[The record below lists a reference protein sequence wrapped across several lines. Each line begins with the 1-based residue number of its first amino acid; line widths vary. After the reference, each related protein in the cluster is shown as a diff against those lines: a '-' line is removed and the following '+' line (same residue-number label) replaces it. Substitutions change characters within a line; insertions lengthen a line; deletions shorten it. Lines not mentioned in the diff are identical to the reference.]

1 MRGGAGKLNKRV
13 TIQEQGSGAD
23 YTTYTDC
30 TNGHVWASIE
40 PLTSRERWEAQAIDP
55 KITHR
60 VRMRYWP
67 KLTSA
72 HRLKWGKRTLE
83 LKGDPINV
91 NEANVEYELMCCE
104 GKADGE

>member
-30 TNGHVWASIE
+30 TNGEVWASVE
-40 PLTSRERWEAQAIDP
+40 PLTSHERFEAQAIDS

-60 VRMRYWP
+60 VRIRYWP
-67 KLTSA
+67 GLKGA
-72 HRLKWGKRTLE
+72 HRLKWGTRILE
-83 LKGDPINV
+83 LKGEPINV
-91 NEANVEYELMCCE
+91 NEANVEFELLCGE
-104 GKADGE
+104 GKGLD